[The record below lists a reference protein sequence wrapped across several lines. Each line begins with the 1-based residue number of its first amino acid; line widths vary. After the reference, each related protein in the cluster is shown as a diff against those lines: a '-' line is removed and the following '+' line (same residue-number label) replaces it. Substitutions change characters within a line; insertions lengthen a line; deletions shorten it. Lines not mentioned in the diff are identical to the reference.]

1 MCWCSNFT
9 SLNQA
14 KALVGA
20 SYVITNLH
28 MDLRFKLYTRMAVN
42 SIVNSAPQC
51 MMDALDGV
59 GISTMHHYFWDY
71 PLLILCPLEHD
82 RTLRGYRNLMA
93 NIMRK

>member
-1 MCWCSNFT
+1 M
-9 SLNQA
+9 
-14 KALVGA
+14 
-20 SYVITNLH
+20 IMNLCV
-28 MDLRFKLYTRMAVN
+28 DLFFNLYTRMAVN